1 MIQDTSKDIVRCLK
15 KNIIL
20 TTVNIATVRN
30 ILKEDTL
37 SYEEL
42 KDWALFLTDILEDNT
57 KIEEGAAKTIELLSR
72 LP

>member
-1 MIQDTSKDIVRCLK
+1 MIQDTSKDIARCLK
-15 KNIIL
+15 EHIIL

-30 ILKEDTL
+30 ILKEDIL

-42 KDWALFLTDILEDNT
+42 KDWTLFLTDILEDNT
-57 KIEEGAAKTIELLSR
+57 KIVEGAVKTIELLSK